1 MTDVSSEVAALIRE
15 VRGLL
20 EYEEELGG
28 PGVPHVPYEPRR
40 SPEVVPS
47 SAGPAPGAAP
57 AQVAPAPVPVAAAPA
72 AESGH
77 VRLAVLAEQA
87 AACTACRLH
96 ATRTKSVFA
105 RGNPESEI
113 VFVGEGPG
121 YNEDQT
127 GSPFVGAAGQLLDK
141 MIAAMGYAPDDVY
154 ICNVVKCRPPEN
166 RTPQTD
172 EAVACAPYLIGQLE
186 VVAPKVIVALGKCA
200 AENLGAMPDGGRG
213 WRGRWSEYQGIPVM
227 PTYHPAFL
235 LRSPEFK
242 RQVWDDLKIVLDRL
256 GRRPRGA

>member
-1 MTDVSSEVAALIRE
+1 MSSGDDALATLLRE

-20 EYEEELGG
+20 AYEEDLGG
-28 PGVPHVPYEPRR
+28 PGLPYQAPVLRAEIESEAPR
-40 SPEVVPS
+40 SGVS
-47 SAGPAPGAAP
+47 
-57 AQVAPAPVPVAAAPA
+57 APVPALAATPAPPA
-72 AESGH
+72 GGDRLPEPEVRS
-77 VRLAVLAEQA
+77 RLAVVAQQA

-96 ATRTKSVFA
+96 TSRTKSVFA
-105 RGNPESEI
+105 RGSVAADV

-141 MIAAMGYAPDDVY
+141 MVVAMGYAPDDVY

-172 EAVACAPYLIGQLE
+172 EANACAPFLVSQLE
-186 VVAPKVIVALGKCA
+186 LVRPKVIVALGRCA
-200 AENLGAMPDGGRG
+200 AENLGVMPDGGKG
-213 WRGRWSEYQGIPVM
+213 WRGRWGTYQGVPVM

-242 RQVWDDLKIVLDRL
+242 RQVWDDLKLVLGAI
-256 GRRPRGA
+256 GRAPPRA

>member
-1 MTDVSSEVAALIRE
+1 MTDVSTEVAALLRE

-40 SPEVVPS
+40 SPE
-47 SAGPAPGAAP
+47 AAP
-57 AQVAPAPVPVAAAPA
+57 ASVTAPPLAAAVPVSAAARPGPA
-72 AESGH
+72 ASGEDGLA
-77 VRLAVLAEQA
+77 RLTVLAEQA
-87 AACTACRLH
+87 AGCTACRLH
-96 ATRTKSVFA
+96 ESRTKSVFA
-105 RGNPESEI
+105 RGNPASEI

-127 GSPFVGAAGQLLDK
+127 GLPFVGAAGQLLDK
-141 MIAAMGYAPDDVY
+141 MIVAMGYAPDDVY

-172 EAVACAPYLIGQLE
+172 EATACAPYLIGQLE
-186 VVAPKVIVALGKCA
+186 VIAPKVIVALGKCA
-200 AENLGAMPDGGRG
+200 ADLGAMPEGGRG
-213 WRGRWSEYQGIPVM
+213 WRGQWSQYQGIPVM

-256 GRRPRGA
+256 GRKPRGA